1 MPSRAVAP
9 KVKAKPRPGPGWSR
23 RALSWLLRLVV
34 LWLVV
39 TVPLVV
45 ALRWVDPPS
54 SAVMLEREHDAKLKA
69 EKGFVL
75 KHTWVPLAR
84 ISPNAQLAW
93 IAAEDQKFP
102 THHGFDEQ
110 AIEDAIEDHLEGK
123 SSRGASTLSQ
133 QVAKNLFLWGGH
145 SWLRKGLEVYFTVL
159 LEACWP
165 KHRIL
170 EMHLNIAELGNGVY
184 GVEAASRVFF
194 GKSAA
199 GLSLTEASL
208 MAASLPNPK
217 VRRVNAPSPAVA
229 ARAEWI
235 VDQARRLGFETLTL
249 L

>member
-1 MPSRAVAP
+1 MPSRVAP
-9 KVKAKPRPGPGWSR
+9 RTKPKLSR
-23 RALSWLLRLVV
+23 QVLIWLSRLALAWVV
-34 LWLVV
+34 L
-39 TVPLVV
+39 TVPPVV
-45 ALRWVDPPS
+45 LLRWVDPPG
-54 SAVMLEREHDAKLKA
+54 SAMMLEREHEAKQKG
-69 EKGFVL
+69 EKGFAL
-75 KHTWVPLAR
+75 KHTWVPLAK
-84 ISPNAQLAW
+84 ISNNAQLAW

-170 EMHLNIAELGNGVY
+170 EMHLNIAELGNGVF
-184 GVEAASRVFF
+184 GVEAASRTFY

-199 GLSLTEASL
+199 ALTLPEAAL
-208 MAASLPNPK
+208 MAATLPNPR
-217 VRRVNAPSPAVA
+217 VRRVTAPSPAVEQ
-229 ARAEWI
+229 RAEWI
-235 VDQARRLGFETLTL
+235 ADQARRLGFDTLSGL
-249 L
+249 